1 MGDWK
6 WYAALG
12 LFIFMMA
19 AIYILL
25 TLHVLHAI
33 PNPRVSGAPIVR
45 SAWPPCPNGP
55 QDRAVSLPAG
65 GKAPSE
71 QVPGTRP
78 RRLCTVR
85 KSGPQ
90 RSSLKLALNH
100 LRGYLI
106 LTITQMPTTTLTA

>member
-33 PNPRVSGAPIVR
+33 PNPRVSAALIVPV
-45 SAWPPCPNGP
+45 AWLPFPNGP
-55 QDRAVSLPAG
+55 QDRAVSLPAAE
-65 GKAPSE
+65 KAPSE
-71 QVPGTRP
+71 RVPGTRP
-78 RRLCTVR
+78 RRLCTAW
-85 KSGPQ
+85 KLGPQ
-90 RSSLKLALNH
+90 RSSLKLALRH
-100 LRGYLI
+100 FCA
-106 LTITQMPTTTLTA
+106 PTASRPSSKYPRPR